1 MSISLTRAASLRAS
15 WVGAEKRRAALV
27 ERNRGPYSEATRLK
41 MSMTA
46 KRRWAT
52 PEGSAELKRRQ
63 SAGGIKVQATGRPA
77 QFLRDL
83 APELRNTPQQREA
96 ARRIGLANRGRPGP
110 NLGRQ
115 FSDTARANMRRG
127 AQRRAATEE
136 GQQNIAKAI
145 RASRMSRG
153 PTCLERALY
162 ERLAEQGLAFEPEKQ
177 IGSYH
182 IDAYVPS
189 TRTAYEADGPHHLRE
204 AIWQRDRVRDAYLLR
219 NSLVDRVIRLT
230 SAELL

>member
-1 MSISLTRAASLRAS
+1 
-15 WVGAEKRRAALV
+15 
-27 ERNRGPYSEATRLK
+27 
-41 MSMTA
+41 
-46 KRRWAT
+46 
-52 PEGSAELKRRQ
+52 
-63 SAGGIKVQATGRPA
+63 
-77 QFLRDL
+77 
-83 APELRNTPQQREA
+83 
-96 ARRIGLANRGRPGP
+96 
-110 NLGRQ
+110 
-115 FSDTARANMRRG
+115 
-127 AQRRAATEE
+127 
-136 GQQNIAKAI
+136 
-145 RASRMSRG
+145 MSRG